1 MDTPHLFDAHSFNYL
16 LQTFGF
22 VEADGRADARALCKW
37 LEGKGG
43 FVHGTGLPEA
53 MFDKHADA
61 CGLVEEQRATLKELL
76 HFAAAPDI
84 GLGCVA
90 RPWRAAYL
98 EALQAWHDYSQQPAA
113 IVQCDFR
120 NMANANDT
128 LGRRQ
133 VDRLMKLMTKQAER
147 IFSGGGDKSAA
158 GVTVVRPG
166 GDEVEFLITGLDS
179 NELSARMR
187 EVDKATQGLLRD
199 LGTVTISKQD
209 TSLPD
214 YLRQAGGE
222 VDVLS
227 LLSYKK
233 SKDDKHRTGF
243 GMGMGAVMLQGQHL
257 TMEQLQNALD
267 ADIKRH
273 KEQEG
278 AECADKHAQQ
288 FGGAMQWQP
297 LSPQQVRALLPLTQ
311 VGQVIAEAAQRLG
324 VSAQLTPRPAWPPH
338 LPLAASIDAPQRD
351 LYTAQKEALA
361 DFAATLATPAQQDFT
376 HALGKLVNMRDPQTG
391 FKAARMLPGSL
402 EYLRTHSP
410 SRLVLAELEL
420 SNLVTLNNLLG
431 TEGANQF
438 KEAVTQR
445 VVLPALQESLPEAF
459 MPARDVYHAGGSRMR
474 LLLRDI
480 EMPKVEQALR
490 QVVRRVEQEINQRP
504 LGEALDFLGLPALK
518 ESLDAH
524 TLRKPC
530 TRIAHPKKEQRSVAQ
545 GRLVPRGGFELMYG
559 AMQVESAIS
568 AARTINLLEALKES
582 YEAHPVLLREQL
594 HEKGALF
601 WHTSDTAWLVG
612 NVQDSTGLMQGIP
625 ELFHQVI
632 VERGERHGRSHYPA
646 LLLEG
651 HNIPTTLA
659 ATHGSVVE
667 SMRTPKGKER
677 G

>member
-1 MDTPHLFDAHSFNYL
+1 MDTPHPFDAHSFDHL
-16 LQTFGF
+16 LHSFGF
-22 VEADGRADARALCKW
+22 VAADGRADARAFCQW

-53 MFDKHADA
+53 MCDKHADA
-61 CGLVEEQRATLKELL
+61 CGLEGEQRATVKELL
-76 HFAAAPDI
+76 HFAAVPDI

-120 NMANANDT
+120 NMANTNDA

-147 IFSGGGDKSAA
+147 IFSGGGDTSAA

-179 NELSARMR
+179 KELAARMR
-187 EVDKATQGLLRD
+187 EVDKATHELLRS
-199 LGTVTISKQD
+199 LGTVPLSKQD
-209 TSLPD
+209 ASLPD
-214 YLRQAGGE
+214 YLRQVGDE

-227 LLSYKK
+227 LLAYKK
-233 SKDDKHRTGF
+233 HKDDKHRTGF
-243 GMGMGAVMLQGQHL
+243 GMGMGAVMLQGKPL

-273 KEQEG
+273 KEHEG
-278 AECADKHAQQ
+278 AERAGVYAQQ

-297 LSPQQVRALLPLTQ
+297 LSPQQVRTLLPLQQ
-311 VGQVIAEAAQRLG
+311 VGQVIAEAEQRLG
-324 VSAQLTPRPAWPPH
+324 VSTSQAPRPEWPSH
-338 LPLAASIDAPQRD
+338 LPLTARLDAPERD

-361 DFAATLATPAQQDFT
+361 DFAATLATPAQRDFT
-376 HALGKLVNMRDPQTG
+376 HALGRLVNMRDPQTG

-445 VVLPALQESLPEAF
+445 ILLPALQDSLGEAF

-474 LLLRDI
+474 LLLRDV
-480 EMPKVEQALR
+480 EMPTVAQAMQ
-490 QVVRRVEQEINQRP
+490 QVAQRVEQEMNQKP
-504 LGEALDFLGLPALK
+504 LGEALDWLRIPALK
-518 ESLDAH
+518 ESLDAK
-524 TLRKPC
+524 TLSQPC
-530 TRIAHPKKEQRSVAQ
+530 MKIAHPKKERRSVEK
-545 GRLVPRGGFELMYG
+545 GGFEPRGGFEVMYG
-559 AMQVESAIS
+559 AIKVEPTIS

-582 YEAHPVLLREQL
+582 YEAHPVLLSEQL
-594 HEKGALF
+594 REKGALF
-601 WHTSDTAWLVG
+601 LHTGDTAWLVG
-612 NVQDSTGLMQGIP
+612 NAQGSTGLVSGIP
-625 ELFHQVI
+625 EQFHQVI
-632 VERGERHGRSHYPA
+632 VDRGQRLGRGHYPA

-651 HNIPTTLA
+651 QNIPTTRA
-659 ATHGSVVE
+659 EAGGRVAE
-667 SMRTPKGKER
+667 PMRTPKGKER
-677 G
+677 E